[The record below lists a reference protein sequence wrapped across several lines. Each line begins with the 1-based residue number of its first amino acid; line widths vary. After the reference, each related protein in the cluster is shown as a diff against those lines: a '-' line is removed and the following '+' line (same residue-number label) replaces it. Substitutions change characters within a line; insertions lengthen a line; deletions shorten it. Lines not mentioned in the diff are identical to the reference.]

1 MKTLTLILGLISC
14 ISYGQDIQII
24 ATYPNDTIYMT
35 PDEITIAI
43 IAVYN
48 DTPDSIELAMSMT
61 DITPLVGVIDTA
73 LFYSVTTPTLWI
85 ESYDAMDIGYGI
97 EANGQIGTHV
107 VEICTW
113 NNQTNSDT
121 VCVTLT
127 VIIDTDLS
135 MGTSHS
141 KKITI
146 YPNPTVDMFAIEN
159 LPIATSV
166 AIYSANGQ
174 LLRQIPNVN
183 EGDKIDISDLEA
195 GIYFVRVF
203 DKSYRI
209 IKQ

>member
-1 MKTLTLILGLISC
+1 MCSSDL
-14 ISYGQDIQII
+14 
-24 ATYPNDTIYMT
+24 
-35 PDEITIAI
+35 
-43 IAVYN
+43 
-48 DTPDSIELAMSMT
+48 
-61 DITPLVGVIDTA
+61 GVIDTA

-85 ESYDAMDIGYGI
+85 ESYYAMHIGYGI
-97 EANGQIGTHV
+97 EANGHIGTHV

-174 LLRQIPNVN
+174 LLRQIPNVS